1 MQRLDNSR
9 LIVSRFF
16 DAIDFLIKQK
26 HIRGVQTFTK
36 KYGINRWNFY
46 TVKEQPESG
55 MFEVGWLENI
65 VRDFDISAEWL
76 LTGNGPMIKE
86 NRANF
91 VQRKKQTKAS
101 I

>member
-16 DAIDFLIKQK
+16 EAISFLIEHK

-55 MFEVGWLENI
+55 MFEVGWLENL
-65 VRDFDISAEWL
+65 VQDFGISAEWL

-91 VQRKKQTKAS
+91 VQRKKRTKAS

>member
-1 MQRLDNSR
+1 MQRLDNSKS
-9 LIVSRFF
+9 IVIRFYE
-16 DAIDFLIKQK
+16 AVGFLIENK

-65 VRDFDISAEWL
+65 VRDFGISAEWL

-91 VQRKKQTKAS
+91 VQRKKHTKAS